1 MRGVFTIEERNRVRD
16 RILALAEADPRIV
29 SGAILGSLA
38 LGPGDRWSDL
48 DLSFAVSDDAS
59 VDEVLA
65 EWTETVGRELDGVH
79 HFDLARGH
87 MIYRV
92 FLLPGLLQ
100 FDLSLGPQPEF
111 GARGPKFRLLFGSAD
126 EVPQIEPD
134 DAHELFGLSV
144 HHAVRARFCIERG
157 KLWEAQYWINELR
170 DHALALACR
179 RRGLE
184 TTTGAATRICRPSS
198 SPTSRTRSSG
208 RSSATSSCARSI
220 ARSMGCFGR
229 PTRCASWRP
238 RSNRRCATSPTSM
251 RERVSSPSGGPA
263 RRRAARS
270 WRSHR
275 APCPTRSCRR
285 GLPSTRRST
294 R

>member
-1 MRGVFTIEERNRVRD
+1 MRGVFTIEDRDRVRD
-16 RILALAEADPRIV
+16 RILELAEGDPRIV
-29 SGAILGSLA
+29 SGAILGSLS
-38 LGPGDRWSDL
+38 LGLGDRWSDL

-65 EWTETVGRELDGVH
+65 DWTRTVERELAGVH
-79 HFDLARGH
+79 LFDLARGR

-100 FDLSLGPQPEF
+100 FDLSLGPEAEF
-111 GARGPKFRLLFGSAD
+111 GPRGAKFKLLFGTAA

-157 KLWEAQYWINELR
+157 KLWEAQFWINELR

-184 TTTGAATRICRPSS
+184 TRYGGGYEDLPPELLAGFEDTLV
-198 SPTSRTRSSG
+198 RSIDREELLRALG
-208 RSSATSSCARSI
+208 RSVDRLLRQADEVRVLADKLE
-220 ARSMGCFGR
+220 
-229 PTRCASWRP
+229 
-238 RSNRRCATSPTSM
+238 SPL
-251 RERVSSPSGGPA
+251 RNLADLDAG
-263 RRRAARS
+263 
-270 WRSHR
+270 
-275 APCPTRSCRR
+275 
-285 GLPSTRRST
+285 
-294 R
+294 

>member
-1 MRGVFTIEERNRVRD
+1 MFTIEERERVCD
-16 RILALAEADPRIV
+16 RVLELAHDDPRIV

-48 DLSFAVSDDAS
+48 DLSFAVADGST

-65 EWTETVGRELDGVH
+65 DWTRTVESELAGVH
-79 HFDLARGH
+79 LFDLARGR

-100 FDLSLGPQPEF
+100 FDLSLGPEAEF
-111 GARGPKFRLLFGSAD
+111 GARGPKFKLLFGTAA

-144 HHAVRARFCIERG
+144 HHALRARFCIERG
-157 KLWEAQYWINELR
+157 KLWEAQYWLNELR

-184 TTTGAATRICRPSS
+184 TRYGGGYQDLPPEVLAGFEDTLV
-198 SPTSRTRSSG
+198 
-208 RSSATSSCARSI
+208 RSI
-220 ARSMGCFGR
+220 DRDELLRALGR
-229 PTRCASWRP
+229 AVDRLLLEADEVRELASKVEASLRDLADLDA
-238 RSNRRCATSPTSM
+238 S
-251 RERVSSPSGGPA
+251 
-263 RRRAARS
+263 
-270 WRSHR
+270 
-275 APCPTRSCRR
+275 
-285 GLPSTRRST
+285 
-294 R
+294 

>member
-1 MRGVFTIEERNRVRD
+1 MRGVFTTQERDRVRD
-16 RILALAEADPRIV
+16 RILALAEADPRVV

-48 DLSFAVSDDAS
+48 DLSFGLADGVA

-65 EWTETVGRELDGVH
+65 EWTETVERELDGVH
-79 HFDLARGH
+79 LFDLARGR

-100 FDLSLGPQPEF
+100 FDLSLGPQAEF
-111 GARGPKFRLLFGSAD
+111 GARGPKFRLLFGTAA

-134 DAHELFGLSV
+134 SAHELFGLSV

-184 TTTGAATRICRPSS
+184 TRY
-198 SPTSRTRSSG
+198 G
-208 RSSATSSCARSI
+208 RGYQDLPPELLAGFEETLVRSI
-220 ARSMGCFGR
+220 D
-229 PTRCASWRP
+229 
-238 RSNRRCATSPTSM
+238 
-251 RERVSSPSGGPA
+251 REELL
-263 RRRAARS
+263 RALVNAVDGLLRE
-270 WRSHR
+270 
-275 APCPTRSCRR
+275 ADEVR
-285 GLPSTRRST
+285 GLADKLEPPLRNLADLDARPG
-294 R
+294 